1 MPLARL
7 GARVLFFAHVPKTG
21 GTSVEAYLR
30 AQGAALALHGAGE
43 GWSRVP
49 LQHLH
54 RAAWEEIAAPGAW
67 DAGFVV
73 LRDPM
78 ARLASEFR
86 MRVEPMR
93 PKLRPAGL
101 ARMALNRAAGRAT
114 HAVRIGGRI
123 DYLDF
128 DAWALRMLEACR
140 RDPWVQS
147 NHIRPQAEFVDPAF
161 RVFRFEDGLEPVFRW
176 IDAEFGL
183 PPAQGVFHERRSA
196 AMDVT
201 WTPETEARARAF
213 YAADYALI
221 GEAGG

>member
-7 GARVLFFAHVPKTG
+7 GGQVLFFAHVPKTG

-54 RAAWEEIAAPGAW
+54 RAAWEEIVAPGAW
-67 DAGFVV
+67 DARFDV
-73 LRDPM
+73 LRDPL
-78 ARLASEFR
+78 ARLVSEFR

-123 DYLDF
+123 EYLDF
-128 DAWALRMLEACR
+128 DAWAARMLEASR
-140 RDPWVQS
+140 RDPWTQS
-147 NHIRPQAEFVDPAF
+147 NHMRPQAEFVDPAF

-176 IDAEFGL
+176 IDAAFGL
-183 PPAQGVFHERRSA
+183 PAAQGAFHERRSA
-196 AMDVT
+196 AIEVSCG
-201 WTPETEARARAF
+201 PETEARVRDF
-213 YAADYALI
+213 YAADYALLE
-221 GEAGG
+221 EAGR

>member
-1 MPLARL
+1 MPEMPLARL
-7 GARVLFFAHVPKTG
+7 GGQVLFFAHVPKTG
-21 GTSVEAYLR
+21 GTSIEAYLR

-54 RAAWEEIAAPGAW
+54 RAAWEEIVAPGAW

-73 LRDPM
+73 LRDPL
-78 ARLASEFR
+78 ARLISEFR

-123 DYLDF
+123 EYLDF
-128 DAWALRMLEACR
+128 DAWAARMLDASPAR
-140 RDPWVQS
+140 S
-147 NHIRPQAEFVDPAF
+147 LGAEQPHPAA
-161 RVFRFEDGLEPVFRW
+161 G
-176 IDAEFGL
+176 
-183 PPAQGVFHERRSA
+183 GVRRSGVSRVPVRGRA
-196 AMDVT
+196 GAGVSLDRCG
-201 WTPETEARARAF
+201 ARTCRPRRGRVSRATF
-213 YAADYALI
+213 
-221 GEAGG
+221 GGDRGILGLRRPKRGRGNSMRRITR